1 MGETT
6 FLTCIN
12 EVFNGSSGHVTNG
25 TGQAM
30 DGICDI
36 KSWRVAIWAA
46 MIYFVD

>member
-6 FLTCIN
+6 FITCIN

-30 DGICDI
+30 DRICDI
-36 KSWRVAIWAA
+36 KSGGVAMWAA
-46 MIYFVD
+46 MIYFVN